1 MHSRIPYASTQ
12 SLCFMWLFLSLA
24 IIGVY
29 LSSYASDSCIAFVF
43 IVVFLQDG
51 DFNLMIVAR
60 YLHRYND
67 DARPGTSMEAFLL
80 FLSYEL
86 LYFFFFFVS
95 YVSQCVCVCVCV
107 FPMILYLSC
116 QSSTKCGILT

>member
-29 LSSYASDSCIAFVF
+29 LSSYASDSCIACVF
-43 IVVFLQDG
+43 IVVSLQDG

-67 DARPGTSMEAFLL
+67 DAPPVMSMESFC
-80 FLSYEL
+80 
-86 LYFFFFFVS
+86 YFF
-95 YVSQCVCVCVCV
+95 
-107 FPMILYLSC
+107 L
-116 QSSTKCGILT
+116 

>member
-1 MHSRIPYASTQ
+1 MKQASSGVVLFLMYCLLTYVYMHSRIPYASTQ

-29 LSSYASDSCIAFVF
+29 LSSYASDSCIAYVC
-43 IVVFLQDG
+43 IVALLQDG

-60 YLHRYND
+60 YLHRYDD

-86 LYFFFFFVS
+86 LYFLFLF
-95 YVSQCVCVCVCV
+95 
-107 FPMILYLSC
+107 L
-116 QSSTKCGILT
+116 

>member
-1 MHSRIPYASTQ
+1 
-12 SLCFMWLFLSLA
+12 MWLFLSLA

-29 LSSYASDSCIAFVF
+29 LSSYASDSCIACVF
-43 IVVFLQDG
+43 IVAFLQDG
-51 DFNLMIVAR
+51 DLTPMIVAR

-86 LYFFFFFVS
+86 LYFLFF
-95 YVSQCVCVCVCV
+95 CKLC
-107 FPMILYLSC
+107 
-116 QSSTKCGILT
+116 